1 MIDLLACSCS
11 TAGAYFSHFVIFAF
25 YAYLHRLHSI
35 LLSKTARE
43 QVYGIIVSKE
53 NLSLFVHFELH
64 SKGPTGSPITTIPE
78 AAVQSLSPLFPS
90 GYSSSLSFDAQDIF
104 PPVQESAD

>member
-1 MIDLLACSCS
+1 M
-11 TAGAYFSHFVIFAF
+11 
-25 YAYLHRLHSI
+25 
-35 LLSKTARE
+35 SKTARE

-104 PPVQESAD
+104 PPVHESAD